1 MYNTLAWKYTSDALL
16 QTMKMGAWGIG
27 LWLSKWV
34 QGLSCGVKKMLKLC
48 WWLHNCDYTK
58 NKLYTLKELTVWY
71 VNYILLM
78 LLKTIKLRKE
88 HQTDFESGMGFRGST
103 WVRSNIRGRNLISLR
118 KMLSAPWVAKISLV
132 NGAIELARSL
142 SLKKDNKNQGE
153 KGALG
158 QRPLMRHNEKQT
170 NNYETS

>member
-1 MYNTLAWKYTSDALL
+1 M
-16 QTMKMGAWGIG
+16 
-27 LWLSKWV
+27 
-34 QGLSCGVKKMLKLC
+34 
-48 WWLHNCDYTK
+48 
-58 NKLYTLKELTVWY
+58 
-71 VNYILLM
+71 NYILLM